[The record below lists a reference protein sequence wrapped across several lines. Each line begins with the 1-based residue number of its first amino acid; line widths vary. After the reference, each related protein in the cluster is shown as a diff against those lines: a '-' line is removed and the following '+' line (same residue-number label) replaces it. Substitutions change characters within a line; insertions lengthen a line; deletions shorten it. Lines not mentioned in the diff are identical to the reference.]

1 MKNQQST
8 KKEKVK
14 MITVKKRILL
24 LAVLAVI
31 AATSIATL
39 VIEEIYYAYK
49 YESDLEE
56 LYTWDLISEDN
67 VLLER
72 LTPISCET
80 SNQINDD
87 YSCQNII
94 DENVLGWKSIYN
106 CKDEWLTFTFDKEY
120 YIEFMIFEN
129 FTKSLIK

>member
-1 MKNQQST
+1 
-8 KKEKVK
+8 

-56 LYTWDLISEDN
+56 LYTWDLISEDD

-72 LTPISCET
+72 LTPI
-80 SNQINDD
+80 
-87 YSCQNII
+87 
-94 DENVLGWKSIYN
+94 
-106 CKDEWLTFTFDKEY
+106 
-120 YIEFMIFEN
+120 
-129 FTKSLIK
+129 

>member
-1 MKNQQST
+1 MKNQQFT

-14 MITVKKRILL
+14 MITVKKKILL

-31 AATSIATL
+31 ATTSIATL

-56 LYTWDLISEDN
+56 LYTWDLISEDD

-72 LTPISCET
+72 LTPCLLYT
-80 SNQINDD
+80 SPSPRDQRGSRIAA
-87 YSCQNII
+87 C
-94 DENVLGWKSIYN
+94 G
-106 CKDEWLTFTFDKEY
+106 
-120 YIEFMIFEN
+120 
-129 FTKSLIK
+129 